1 MNPNKYWIFLSMGFE
16 LVGLVITSV
25 FIGQSLDEKLG
36 TRGLSLLFLTLACLA
51 GWMVHLIFLLKRI
64 ERSSEKDP
72 DSET

>member
-36 TRGLSLLFLTLACLA
+36 TRGISLLILTLASLA

-64 ERSSEKDP
+64 ERSTEKDS
-72 DSET
+72 DSER